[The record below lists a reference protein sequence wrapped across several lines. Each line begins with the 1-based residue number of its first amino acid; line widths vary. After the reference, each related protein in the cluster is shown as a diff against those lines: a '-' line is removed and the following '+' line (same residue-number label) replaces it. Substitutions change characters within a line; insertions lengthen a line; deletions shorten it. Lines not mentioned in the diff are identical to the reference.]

1 MKLFERSESG
11 AGGFTLVEIMIALF
25 ILSVG
30 LLAVATMQIS
40 AIRGNTM
47 GNDVTHATLLAQD
60 MLEQLKNSTNI
71 STVADGND
79 VDGIYNRSWTLTA
92 ASGVARTATVT
103 VSWTTMGNTHNVV
116 LTTITRGDGS

>member
-40 AIRGNTM
+40 AIRGNAM

-60 MLEQLKNSTNI
+60 MLEQLKSSTNI
-71 STVADGND
+71 LTVADSND
-79 VDGIYNRSWTLTA
+79 VEGIYNRSWTLTA
-92 ASGVARTATVT
+92 ASGVARTAAVT

>member
-40 AIRGNTM
+40 AIRGNAM

-60 MLEQLKNSTNI
+60 MLEQLKSSTNI
-71 STVADGND
+71 LTVADSND
-79 VDGIYNRSWTLTA
+79 VEGIYNRSWTLTA

>member
-1 MKLFERSESG
+1 MKLFERSERG
-11 AGGFTLVEIMIALF
+11 ARGFTLIEIMIALF

-40 AIRGNTM
+40 AIRGNAM

-60 MLEQLKNSTNI
+60 MLEQLKSSTNI
-71 STVADGND
+71 LTVADSND
-79 VDGIYNRSWTLTA
+79 VEGIYNRSWTLTA
-92 ASGVARTATVT
+92 ASGVARTAAVT